1 VFVAAGKSGDEIL
14 TKSVATGV
22 SVYGEKRVAAETE
35 VTDEEGNKSTEK
47 IEYRYWNPFRSKLG
61 AAIILGI
68 ENTYIKPGDTVL
80 YLGAASGTSVSHVA
94 DMVGENGLV
103 IAVEFAERPGVDL
116 LNMCSKRS
124 RVVPVIMD
132 ARKPDLY
139 RQLVPGMVDCIFCD
153 VAQPDP
159 VRIVALNASRYLK
172 LGGGCLITIKASC
185 IDSTVDPDKV
195 YADQVNVCRQS
206 GIKPKEQLDLGEWMR
221 VLPAVCLWY
230 CSPLTSPRRPVPAR
244 PRHDHWRVQGVR
256 AQLRRHGRGRR
267 LREPRQRGGVSSLG
281 CARFWG
287 ASGPAL
293 WVRGVLCGRRDAWGS
308 IWSCFAAV
316 YDWESGGWENMSRP
330 VGPVCDLAEP
340 CIYNVGSMCE
350 MRGARHGA
358 RVM

>member
-1 VFVAAGKSGDEIL
+1 VTPHRHPGVFVAAGKAGDEIL
-14 TKSVATGV
+14 TRSVAPGV
-22 SVYGEKRVAAETE
+22 SVYGEKRISAETE
-35 VTDEEGNKSTEK
+35 VTDEEGNKTTDK

-61 AAIILGI
+61 AAVILGI

-185 IDSTVDPDKV
+185 IDSTIDPDKV

-206 GIKPKEQLDLGEWMR
+206 GIKPKEQLDLG
-221 VLPAVCLWY
+221 
-230 CSPLTSPRRPVPAR
+230 
-244 PRHDHWRVQGVR
+244 QF
-256 AQLRRHGRGRR
+256 
-267 LREPRQRGGVSSLG
+267 QRGHAMIIGEYNEYVHSSAVTG
-281 CARFWG
+281 E
-287 ASGPAL
+287 
-293 WVRGVLCGRRDAWGS
+293 DAD
-308 IWSCFAAV
+308 FEKLV
-316 YDWESGGWENMSRP
+316 NED
-330 VGPVCDLAEP
+330 
-340 CIYNVGSMCE
+340 
-350 MRGARHGA
+350 
-358 RVM
+358 